1 MKGRGIVCA
10 LALLGALPLAATARI
25 HFTAGL
31 DGAQVGGGVTNGT
44 GTGSFVRN
52 AARTQWS

>member
-52 AARTQWS
+52 AART